1 MMQGHQGGQPDAIS
15 QPLPASAAAAELSF
29 FGNQNSEGS
38 PLGDSILEEEH
49 SSEAGWE
56 TASDDADGKE
66 HAAAAESNGA
76 STAPPSTSATEE
88 HSRSRPLKVSSSVVP
103 DHTSYLVT
111 PAL

>member
-38 PLGDSILEEEH
+38 PLGDSLLEEEH

-56 TASDDADGKE
+56 TASDDAEGKE